1 MRVRNIFDREDFF
14 FLVGRFL
21 EPKIRKNPVK
31 NLSEES
37 KLREESKRR
46 IFRILLKLLLL
57 WRQTDKILFSKHLEK
72 IFEVKKHF
80 HCCLKFGYVDER

>member
-14 FLVGRFL
+14 LSCR
-21 EPKIRKNPVK
+21 KIFGTKDKEKNPVK
-31 NLSEES
+31 NFSEES

-72 IFEVKKHF
+72 F
-80 HCCLKFGYVDER
+80 